1 MMHPSSVIAVASRN
15 ADLPQPIAGV
25 TANFSN
31 SVFFQE
37 EASFEKSLGYSAKL
51 CIHPSQIPWT
61 HNVLDPSELEM
72 VWANTIIDATRKSHA
87 VQINGIMIDRQV
99 IERAKKILDRVTRQK
114 TVAQ

>member
-1 MMHPSSVIAVASRN
+1 M
-15 ADLPQPIAGV
+15 
-25 TANFSN
+25 
-31 SVFFQE
+31 
-37 EASFEKSLGYSAKL
+37 
-51 CIHPSQIPWT
+51 
-61 HNVLDPSELEM
+61 LDPSELEI